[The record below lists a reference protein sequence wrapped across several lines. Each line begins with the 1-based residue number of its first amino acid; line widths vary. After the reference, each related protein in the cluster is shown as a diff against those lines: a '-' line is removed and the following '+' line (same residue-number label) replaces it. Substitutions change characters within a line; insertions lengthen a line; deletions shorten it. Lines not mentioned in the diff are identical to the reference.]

1 MTELGSLFL
10 IVFIVYLIQCICWV
24 NPDSV
29 VFALGFRGR
38 GKRKS
43 RGFVLS
49 ALDTAAFFGNPL
61 PPLSPPL
68 VTQWPAFQ
76 LGPDSILFADTKG
89 EPLSMLWEKVE
100 VTRSGSKL
108 LCNGTQVFKGDEAQ
122 ALHYCELLEQ
132 VRKAKRSRRE
142 QIIQKWLQKS
152 LNVQSAGRHLKVFT
166 RRSLWLRTICNLQ
179 FFFLFFL
186 LPWAIGTFVPR
197 MLWMAIFLVVATSIA
212 LAVDVWKLHWH
223 FFGKAKDSRFKSAF
237 TIALSPIAAIRAGDT
252 LCRDLVVN
260 FHPVAVAG
268 ALCSDDEFEALA
280 GEHLRHGRFTAV
292 GNEWY
297 QKKLQ
302 ALIEQAIRQRGLEP
316 GRLWAPSVRMNGC
329 IVYCPRCFAQYI
341 TDRAECTDCGYQEM
355 EAFEEPAA
363 STNR

>member
-10 IVFIVYLIQCICWV
+10 IVFVVYLIQCICWV
-24 NPDSV
+24 NPDAA
-29 VFALGFRGR
+29 VFALGVRGR

-76 LGPDSILFADTKG
+76 LDPDSILFAGSKG
-89 EPLSMLWEKVE
+89 EEVSIAWEKLE
-100 VTRSGSKL
+100 ITRSGSKL
-108 LCNGTQVFKGDEAQ
+108 LCNGQQVFKGDEAQ
-122 ALHYCELLEQ
+122 SLLYCELLEQ
-132 VRKAKRSRRE
+132 LRKANRSRRE
-142 QIIQKWLQKS
+142 KIIQKWLQKS
-152 LNVQSAGRHLKVFT
+152 LNVQSAGRHLKVFA
-166 RRSLWLRTICNLQ
+166 RRSLWLRITSNLQ

-186 LPWAIGTFVPR
+186 LPWAIGTSVPR
-197 MLWMAIFLVVATSIA
+197 MLWLAIFVVMGTSIT
-212 LAVDVWKLHWH
+212 LAVDVWGLHRH

-237 TIALSPIAAIRAGDT
+237 TIALSPIAAIRACDT

-268 ALCSDDEFEALA
+268 TLCSDIEFESLA
-280 GEHLRHGRFTAV
+280 GEHLRRGKFIAV
-292 GNEWY
+292 SNEWY

-302 ALIEQAIRQRGLEP
+302 SLIEQAIRQRGLDPE
-316 GRLWAPSVRMNGC
+316 RLWAPSVRMSGC
-329 IVYCPRCFAQYI
+329 IMYCPRCFAQYV
-341 TDRAECTDCGYQEM
+341 TNRSECTDCGYEQLL
-355 EAFEEPAA
+355 AFKEPAA
-363 STNR
+363 GETR